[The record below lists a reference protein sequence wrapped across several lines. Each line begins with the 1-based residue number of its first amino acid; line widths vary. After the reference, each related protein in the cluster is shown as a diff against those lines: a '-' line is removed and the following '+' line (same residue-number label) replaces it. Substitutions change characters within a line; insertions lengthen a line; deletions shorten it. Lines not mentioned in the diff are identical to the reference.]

1 MLQTHVVGVRDY
13 LLRLKSTDFD
23 TSVGSARLLCP
34 VFIAAGEVEDAAV
47 QTSFALW
54 SEIERRAVGCHTLTL
69 RSRKSYECGRQGVAI
84 MPRTPHGITRWNN
97 QGL

>member
-34 VFIAAGEVEDAAV
+34 VFIAAGEVEDVAV
-47 QTSFALW
+47 
-54 SEIERRAVGCHTLTL
+54 
-69 RSRKSYECGRQGVAI
+69 
-84 MPRTPHGITRWNN
+84 
-97 QGL
+97 